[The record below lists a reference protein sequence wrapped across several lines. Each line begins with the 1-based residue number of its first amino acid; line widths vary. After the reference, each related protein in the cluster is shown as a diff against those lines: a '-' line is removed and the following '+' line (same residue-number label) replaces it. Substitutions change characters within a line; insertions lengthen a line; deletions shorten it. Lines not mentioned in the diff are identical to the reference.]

1 MAFQLPVPR
10 GTGELTRVGLKPLVS
25 YWFQTGPTVHGLN
38 PQTEESCSAK
48 VFLMAAGDIIA
59 SRGVQELAG
68 LPFSRLRISARPFSP
83 LFRHLTDN
91 ALRGDL
97 SVSRFMCP
105 TCRLLIRVI

>member
-1 MAFQLPVPR
+1 
-10 GTGELTRVGLKPLVS
+10 
-25 YWFQTGPTVHGLN
+25 
-38 PQTEESCSAK
+38 
-48 VFLMAAGDIIA
+48 MAAGDIIA

-105 TCRLLIRVI
+105 TCRLHDQVDSRRIADQDKAAGVCYAKGMAAT